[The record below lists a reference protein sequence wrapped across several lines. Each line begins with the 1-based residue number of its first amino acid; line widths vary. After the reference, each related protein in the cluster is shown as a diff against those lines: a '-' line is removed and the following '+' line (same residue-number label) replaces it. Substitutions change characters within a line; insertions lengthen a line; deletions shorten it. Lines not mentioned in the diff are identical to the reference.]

1 MVLAVVVV
9 VEAALV
15 VVPFLVPVT
24 NSIWE
29 GRQKKIREIGK
40 DKSEVLIYYSFCLF
54 VLKKNT
60 TPLFLKPALVS
71 HETLVSELTGSKQ
84 EVRRSPE
91 VKA

>member
-1 MVLAVVVV
+1 M
-9 VEAALV
+9 
-15 VVPFLVPVT
+15 
-24 NSIWE
+24 
-29 GRQKKIREIGK
+29 
-40 DKSEVLIYYSFCLF
+40 LIYYSFCLF
-54 VLKKNT
+54 VLKNT